1 MDKILVA
8 DPQVLCWLGESI
20 LDSHVGK
27 FLVYLR
33 DRGYAR
39 STQHSYLCAV
49 GHFAHWLSLEKT
61 RLPHLNEQA
70 VRRFLSVHL
79 PHCGCSYP
87 VLRSK
92 HEIHAALRH
101 LLAMLRASGA
111 IPKRH
116 DSDPLSLE
124 LTRFD
129 SYMLHVRGLAAST
142 RRQRVLIVRRF
153 LQAQQR
159 GKHFEMGQISVK
171 GIRAFVL
178 PGDGKYSA
186 GTVRVVGGALRCYLR
201 FLALEGDNVEHLR
214 QAVPSAARWRLAGVP
229 ELLSEQELRNLLD
242 SFCDLKHSPKRAYA
256 MVRCLTDLGL
266 RASEV
271 VQLRLEDIDWKK
283 GTIRLP
289 TGKLRRGNVLPLP
302 ERTGQAVVD
311 YLRTERPRTTN
322 RAVFVRHV
330 APYDLPIG
338 PGVVRRAVLEAYQRC
353 GSAHSRVHILR
364 HSMAS
369 MLLRQ
374 GAPLK
379 EIADLLRHRS
389 LDTSMI
395 YTKVDLGKLEAVAL
409 PWPGRQL

>member
-1 MDKILVA
+1 MDKTLIA
-8 DPQVLCWLGESI
+8 HPQVLCWFRESI
-20 LDSHVGK
+20 LDSHVAT
-27 FLVYLR
+27 FRAYLR

-39 STQHSYLCAV
+39 QTQHSYICAV
-49 GHFAHWLSLEKT
+49 AHFARWLTLEKA
-61 RLPHLNEQA
+61 RLPRLNEQ
-70 VRRFLSVHL
+70 VVMRFLSVHL
-79 PHCGCSYP
+79 PHCSCPYP

-101 LLAMLRASGA
+101 LLAMLRASGV
-111 IPKRH
+111 IPQRQS
-116 DSDPLSLE
+116 SDPISLE
-124 LTRFD
+124 LARFD

-142 RRQRVLIVRRF
+142 RRQRVLLLRRF
-153 LQAQQR
+153 LTQEK
-159 GKHFEMGQISVK
+159 GKHIEIARISAN

-178 PGDGKYSA
+178 PGDGRYNA
-186 GTVRVVGGALRCYLR
+186 GTISVVGGALRSYLR
-201 FLALEGDNVEHLR
+201 FRALEGDNVEHLR
-214 QAVPSAARWRLAGVP
+214 EAVPSVAHWRLAGLP
-229 ELLSEQELRNLLD
+229 ELLSGQEVHALLK
-242 SFCDLKHSPKRAYA
+242 SFRELKHSPKRAYA

-266 RASEV
+266 RASEA
-271 VQLRLEDIDWKK
+271 VQLQLDDVDWKK

-289 TGKLRRGNVLPLP
+289 MSKLRRGNVLPLP
-302 ERTGQAVVD
+302 EKVGQAIVD

-330 APYDLPIG
+330 APYDVPIG
-338 PGVVRRAVLEAYQRC
+338 PGVVRRAVREAYQRC
-353 GSAHSRVHILR
+353 RSTHSRVHILR

-369 MLLRQ
+369 MLLSH

-395 YTKVDLGKLEAVAL
+395 YTKVDLRRLEAVAL